1 MSDCVEHDCISG
13 EIHSPKPYL
22 MRRANSRFRLP
33 FHWQLGRFARRC
45 VALWAI
51 SVFVV
56 LGAGN
61 PATAREMNCAVFD
74 ELATLVHLS
83 ELFLDNVE
91 TGANPKARDLLTRF
105 LKGTSVVNLRMR
117 LNDNGLDSIS
127 GPTSKF
133 IAQQKTLLKIRTIG
147 GQFKAAETARKL
159 RMRDKLKAY
168 RRELVA
174 LPCLDG
180 NGRSVAG
187 TFSDENFLISSKAA
201 SFGAITI
208 LLFGVAAFLI
218 FDRLNK
224 INSRKKKRFICN
236 ASCLVQAA
244 NEEQVI
250 EAQIIDVSQ
259 LGAKV
264 KSEVTCPVGA
274 EVEVNVPEKT
284 LVFPDHSI
292 TYAGWSIPARV
303 LWRNGNYFG
312 LEFRTLM
319 QRDHLDQL
327 VQAG

>member
-1 MSDCVEHDCISG
+1 MLVYG
-13 EIHSPKPYL
+13 
-22 MRRANSRFRLP
+22 RVR
-33 FHWQLGRFARRC
+33 LGRIARSC
-45 VALWAI
+45 IAVWLI
-51 SVFVV
+51 SAFLL
-56 LGAGN
+56 LGGGN
-61 PATAREMNCAVFD
+61 PALARDMNCTVFD

-91 TGANPKARDLLTRF
+91 TGANPKARAKLTRF
-105 LKGTSVVNLRMR
+105 LKNTSVVELRMR
-117 LNDNGLDSIS
+117 LNDNGLNSIS
-127 GPTSKF
+127 GATSKF
-133 IAQQKTLLKIRTIG
+133 MAQQKTLLKIRAIG

-159 RMRDKLKAY
+159 RLRAKLDAY

-180 NGRSVAG
+180 NGRSVVG
-187 TFSDENFLISSKAA
+187 TFTDENYLVSSKVA
-201 SFGAITI
+201 SIGAITV
-208 LLFGVAAFLI
+208 LLLGVAAFLI
-218 FDRLNK
+218 FDRINK
-224 INSRKKKRFICN
+224 LNSRKKKRFVCN
-236 ASCLVQAA
+236 ASCLVHPADQ
-244 NEEQVI
+244 EEVI

-284 LVFPDHSI
+284 LVYPDHSV

-312 LEFRTLM
+312 VEFKTLM
-319 QRDHLDQL
+319 ERAQLDQL